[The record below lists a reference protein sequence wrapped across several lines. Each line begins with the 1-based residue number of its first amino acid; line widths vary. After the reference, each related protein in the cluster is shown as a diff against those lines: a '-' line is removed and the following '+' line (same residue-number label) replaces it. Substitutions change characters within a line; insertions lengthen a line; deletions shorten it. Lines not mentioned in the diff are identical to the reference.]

1 MATTGLLVDVKIV
14 GLAASPDPVKIDK
27 KDDVELGWLSDRDV
41 KVNFKQSPFKD
52 NVFYVSKNN
61 KCHSGPVLYDTA
73 PVCNACP
80 KEKLRKHTHYKYSI
94 EDIVTH
100 EVIDPEVII
109 RN

>member
-1 MATTGLLVDVKIV
+1 MAPTGVLVDVNIV
-14 GLAASPDPVKIDK
+14 GLVANPDSVKIDK
-27 KDDVELGWLSDRDV
+27 NGAELRWLSDRDV
-41 KVNFKQSPFKD
+41 KVDFKQSPFKD
-52 NVFYVSKNN
+52 NVFHVSKNN
-61 KCHSGPVLYDTA
+61 KCHSGPVLYDAA

-80 KEKLRKHTHYKYSI
+80 KEELRKHTHYKYSI